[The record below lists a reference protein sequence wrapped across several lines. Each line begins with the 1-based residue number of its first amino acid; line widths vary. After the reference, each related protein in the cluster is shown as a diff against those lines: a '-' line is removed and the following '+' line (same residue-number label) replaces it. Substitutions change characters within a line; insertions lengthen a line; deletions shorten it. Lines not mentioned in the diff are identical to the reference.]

1 MTPQEELISL
11 SHQVDQASAQPG
23 GLDAL
28 KPLFLRLDEMART
41 HAHDFE
47 LQVAINEVKQK
58 VISTATALK
67 QRAQQASPRTSTP
80 EPPAPLPPPP
90 APTPQAPPPPPP
102 TAEAPP
108 ERGPHTPR
116 IVIPPKGS
124 RVPPKPMAEKAESDE
139 PHTTQVPL
147 PLGDIPAARPATSS
161 SPPSP
166 PPSDATGIMAGPLPA
181 GASAASAGGAG
192 KPPISP
198 AAKPGSPSPAKS
210 GKKKK
215 WSQPLWVGILAG
227 AALSIVLI
235 LVITGFFGEEPG
247 PRDVPVQITTL
258 PTGATINVEG
268 QAQCADDCLL
278 QLPPGEY
285 QVRAELPGY
294 EPYITLL
301 NVEEGKLAALD
312 IQLQPQQTSLRIL
325 ADLNNGTVTLDG
337 EKAGDLEQGE
347 FTINDLTPGEHEVVV
362 AGGSSRAQFH
372 FTVAE
377 GAAPKIDGPV
387 TTRNLLAVL
396 VSNFAS
402 EANLVTSDGPM
413 PLTLNGESLGDATT
427 DGVMLTSFEPG
438 EQEIVLGEGNDQKT
452 LTESFD
458 AAPTLTAFLKT
469 DQNIGT
475 LVVATGESGVDVF
488 VNGRRAGQT
497 SRGQFRLQTIGP
509 VTVRVSKDGFEEV
522 PEQKGTVTKG
532 SSTRLAFTMKALP
545 EFSSLEISNGTPGAE
560 VLIDGQIVGSIL
572 GDGVF
577 RNSSVPPGSH
587 TVAIRRDT
595 FQTKSF
601 DVDFAAGT
609 PVVMAGGQAVLTPVA
624 VEPPPKQE
632 IAKAPPKAAPAPEP
646 KPEPVR
652 AGMEG
657 FEQPD
662 RWTRQGNLYTHRGEA
677 DLLFGP
683 KPDGVF
689 TFTIHLI
696 RGGNIF
702 RSGRVRWVLDYTD
715 AKDYAFFELND
726 DSLWTKAM
734 QNGDEFE
741 RSRIRHGLEDAKEWT
756 VRLDVSPNRVITQV
770 RRGDQWVT
778 LDTWNE
784 PRDFTSG
791 KFGILVKGDDEV
803 GLSNFSF
810 VGRDPAQ

>member
-1 MTPQEELISL
+1 MIPQDELKLIRSQL
-11 SHQVDQASAQPG
+11 DRASVQPG

-28 KPLFLRLDEMART
+28 KPIFLRLDELART
-41 HAHDFE
+41 NPHDFE

-58 VISTATALK
+58 VISLATEFK
-67 QRAQQASPRTSTP
+67 Q
-80 EPPAPLPPPP
+80 APQ
-90 APTPQAPPPPPP
+90 APTQSTKPKSPAATPPPPPVSSP
-102 TAEAPP
+102 ASTTPPPARVSPPEPPKAEAKPGESP
-108 ERGPHTPR
+108 RTPR
-116 IVIPPKGS
+116 IVIPPKGTK
-124 RVPPKPMAEKAESDE
+124 VPPKSMPTKAKADE
-139 PHTTQVPL
+139 THSTQFPL
-147 PLGDIPAARPATSS
+147 PIGQQPPAGAASS
-161 SPPSP
+161 SPPGAAPLDASTVGQAGVGSP
-166 PPSDATGIMAGPLPA
+166 PGQ
-181 GASAASAGGAG
+181 AA
-192 KPPISP
+192 
-198 AAKPGSPSPAKS
+198 AKS
-210 GKKKK
+210 GPPAKPKPEGKKK
-215 WSQPLWVGILAG
+215 WSQPVWVGVLAG
-227 AALSIVLI
+227 LALSIVLI

-294 EPYITLL
+294 EPFVTLL

-312 IQLQPQQTSLRIL
+312 IQLQPQAQSLRIL
-325 ADLNNGTVTLDG
+325 ADLNRGTVTVDG

-347 FTINDLTPGEHEVVV
+347 FTIDDLTPGEHDVLV
-362 AGGSSRAQFH
+362 AGGNSRAEFH

-377 GAAPKIDGPV
+377 GDAPQIDGPI

-396 VSNFAS
+396 VSSFGSQAD
-402 EANLVTSDGPM
+402 LVTSNGPM
-413 PLTLNGESLGDATT
+413 PLTVNGETLADATEE
-427 DGVMLTSFEPG
+427 GVTLTNFMPG
-438 EQEIVLGEGNDQKT
+438 EQEIVVGEGNDQKT

-509 VTVRVSKDGFEEV
+509 VTVRVSKEGFEEV
-522 PEQKGTVTKG
+522 PEQSTTVTKG
-532 SSTRLAFTMKALP
+532 SSSRLAFTMKALP
-545 EFSSLEISNGTPGAE
+545 EFSSLEISDGTPGAE
-560 VLIDGQIVGSIL
+560 VLIDGQVVGSIL

-577 RNSSVPPGSH
+577 RNSSVSPGSR
-587 TVAIRRDT
+587 TVQIRRDN
-595 FQTKSF
+595 FEPKSF
-601 DVDFAAGT
+601 EVDFKAGE
-609 PVVMAGGQAVLTPVA
+609 PIVLAGGQAVLAAIPVA
-624 VEPPPKQE
+624 PPPKPE
-632 IAKAPPKAAPAPEP
+632 VAKAPPKAAPAPKP

-652 AGMEG
+652 FGMEG

-662 RWTRQGNLYTHRGEA
+662 RWQRDGDMYTHRGEA

-696 RGGNIF
+696 RGGNFF
-702 RSGRVRWVLDYTD
+702 RAGRVRWMLDFQDPDNYV
-715 AKDYAFFELND
+715 FFELND

-734 QNGDEFE
+734 QDGDEFE
-741 RSRIRHGLEDAKEWT
+741 RSRIRHGLKDDLKEWT
-756 VRLDVSPNRVITQV
+756 VRLDVSSNRVITQI
-770 RRGDQWVT
+770 RRDGQWVT

-810 VGRDPAQ
+810 VGREPAE